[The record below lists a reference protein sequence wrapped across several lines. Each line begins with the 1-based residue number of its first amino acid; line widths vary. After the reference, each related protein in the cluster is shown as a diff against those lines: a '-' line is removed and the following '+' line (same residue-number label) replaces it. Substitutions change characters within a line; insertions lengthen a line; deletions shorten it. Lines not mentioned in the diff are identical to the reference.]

1 MPWISTYTGRHFNYQ
16 QPSPDDICIE
26 DIAHA
31 LSQINR
37 FCGHTQYPYSVAQ
50 HSVGVSYLVPPEFAF
65 EALMHDAHEAY
76 ITDMMS
82 PLKRLLPDYQQVE
95 ADIEVMVR
103 IKFGLPFKMS
113 AAVKHADLV
122 MLATEKEALLHPDAG
137 EWPILRGIEP
147 SDRLIVQMSPG
158 AAKREFMAR
167 FSELSPQ

>member
-1 MPWISTYTGRHFNYQ
+1 MSWISTYTGRHFNYQ

-37 FCGHTQYPYSVAQ
+37 FCGHTCFPYSVAQ
-50 HSVGVSYLVPPEFAF
+50 HSVGASYLVPPEFAF

-76 ITDMMS
+76 VTDMMS

-122 MLATEKEALLHPDAG
+122 MLATEKEALLHPGAG
-137 EWPILRGIEP
+137 EWPILNGIEP
-147 SDRLIVQMSPG
+147 AQRIIVPMS
-158 AAKREFMAR
+158 AIDARHEFMAR
-167 FSELSPQ
+167 FNELSPN